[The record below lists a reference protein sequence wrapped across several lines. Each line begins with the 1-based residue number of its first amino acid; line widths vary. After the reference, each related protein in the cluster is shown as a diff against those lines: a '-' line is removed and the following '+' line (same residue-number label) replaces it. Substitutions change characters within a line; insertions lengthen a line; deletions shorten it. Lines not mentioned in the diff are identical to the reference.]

1 MITTLPTLLLASL
14 TTAPASPPAFTVNH
28 VMRTDGDS
36 SVCTSATLREVED
49 IQFLRQRRKL
59 RREAL
64 SFVLD
69 TYRDRDI
76 TIDFDGDFPEEAK
89 DAVVAAANIWILTC

>member
-49 IQFLRQRRKL
+49 IQFLR
-59 RREAL
+59 
-64 SFVLD
+64 
-69 TYRDRDI
+69 
-76 TIDFDGDFPEEAK
+76 
-89 DAVVAAANIWILTC
+89 